1 MTIAALRARLEASR
15 SALVATLQGLS
26 ERDFTTDVG
35 DGITLLQLLAGLAP
49 AEREAVRRAR
59 EAAGAAT
66 RPTPDRVERERL
78 LPPALI
84 HDLAGARLLQL
95 DPFGIEQVPGVYP
108 YPVYSEPKV
117 RHRPSLES
125 VSGRAV
131 FYWRP
136 RSSVKRPCFTLSPK
150 GLRRWSKRAAA

>member
-84 HDLAGARLLQL
+84 HDLAGARYETMLLL
-95 DPFGIEQVPGVYP
+95 DEIDDAALNADAGGDTIDALIDRVAAREEEDVTKIVPP
-108 YPVYSEPKV
+108 AAD
-117 RHRPSLES
+117 
-125 VSGRAV
+125 RA
-131 FYWRP
+131 
-136 RSSVKRPCFTLSPK
+136 
-150 GLRRWSKRAAA
+150 